1 MLLEEH
7 LFLDMPPEPVEGYP
21 YIEYP
26 LGAGYL
32 NAGLPPATP
41 APAAAQAES
50 PVYSDGEVEVEEEKE
65 DDWGTMEPEVSAL
78 ELDLADG
85 KGSLAPSLDNLNGVL
100 AHHGL
105 EAIAIPA
112 YEMIP
117 RNTRFLLEQNGLP
130 EDHKPIFAADWE
142 RYTLTE
148 SDMPLHS

>member
-1 MLLEEH
+1 
-7 LFLDMPPEPVEGYP
+7 MPPEPVEGYP

-32 NAGLPPATP
+32 NAGMPPATP

-65 DDWGTMEPEVSAL
+65 DDWGKMEPEVSAL

-85 KGSLAPSLDNLNGVL
+85 KGSLALSLADLDSVL

-105 EAIAIPA
+105 ETITIPDH
-112 YEMIP
+112 EMIP
-117 RNTRFLLEQNGLP
+117 RATRFLLEHNGLP
-130 EDHKPIFAADWE
+130 QDHKPMFAADWE
-142 RYTLTE
+142 R
-148 SDMPLHS
+148 